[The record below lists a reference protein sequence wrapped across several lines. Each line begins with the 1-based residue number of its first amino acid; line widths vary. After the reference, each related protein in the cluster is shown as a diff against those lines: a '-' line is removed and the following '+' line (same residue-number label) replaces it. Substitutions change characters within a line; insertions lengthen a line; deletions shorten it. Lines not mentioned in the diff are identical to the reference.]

1 MTSDPQTQLEKEIRE
16 QPDVLERRTEP
27 GWRAAG
33 EAAELLTA
41 GDITHVV
48 IAARGSS
55 DNAARYAQ
63 YLFGLDA
70 RLPVALATPWLYEGD
85 GAPLLRGA
93 GVIAISQSGQSPDVI
108 AVARAARR
116 QQRPAI
122 AITNDPDSP
131 LAGEADVVVPMLAG
145 DERSVAATKTYV
157 ASLHAIAQISS
168 RLGGSVGVGTGP
180 ERESWFAR
188 VPELVRGVVEQQ
200 LDGRERF
207 DPLAGARALT
217 VVGRGLQLATAYETA
232 LKLRELS
239 GLPAEAF
246 SLPDLL
252 HGPVAALQA
261 GGAVWLI
268 SIGAQLQPTAAEFS
282 SLHELA
288 GIGIAVSDS
297 AEFTS
302 RADIAVA
309 MAPEVPAWLSPLLA
323 VIPGQAA
330 ALRLAEL
337 GGHDVDRPRGLR
349 KVTLTR

>member
-1 MTSDPQTQLEKEIRE
+1 MMSDPQTQLEKEIRE

-27 GWRAAG
+27 GWRAAA
-33 EAAELLTA
+33 EAAKLLEA
-41 GDITHVV
+41 SDVTHVV

-85 GAPLLRGA
+85 RSPLLRGA

-168 RLGGSVGVGTGP
+168 RLGGSVGADP
-180 ERESWFAR
+180 DREQWFAR

-297 AEFTS
+297 AELAS

-309 MAPEVPAWLSPLLA
+309 MTPEVPAWLSPLLA